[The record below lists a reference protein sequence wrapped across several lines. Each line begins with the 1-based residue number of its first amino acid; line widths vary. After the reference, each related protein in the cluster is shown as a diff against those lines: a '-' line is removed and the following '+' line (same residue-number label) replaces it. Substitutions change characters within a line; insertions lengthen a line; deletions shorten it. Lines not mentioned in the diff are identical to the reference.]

1 MEQPLAIL
9 IAVLA
14 LTVCLA
20 ALFTA
25 VGALFPVTV
34 EIARRAI
41 DDHSG
46 RAFGLGI
53 VNLVF
58 LGGVSMA
65 LVSIADGSG
74 VRLFSLIALIVTAA
88 GVIGLTFGLAAVS
101 GLAGERL
108 APQRSGLARIV
119 LGTVVL
125 TLGSATPFVGWF
137 GLLPYVLCLA
147 LGGFVLALFRR
158 RPPSV

>member
-9 IAVLA
+9 IAALA
-14 LTVCLA
+14 LTACLA

-25 VGALFPVTV
+25 VAALFPVTV
-34 EIARRAI
+34 EISRRAV
-41 DDHSG
+41 DDHPG
-46 RAFGLGI
+46 RAIALGV

-65 LVSIADGSG
+65 LVSLGDGSG
-74 VRLFSLIALIVTAA
+74 VRLFSLLGLIVAAA
-88 GVIGLTFGLAAVS
+88 GVVGLTLGLAAVS
-101 GLAGERL
+101 GLVGERL
-108 APQRSGLARIV
+108 APQRSGVGRIV

-137 GLLPYVLCLA
+137 GLLPYALCLA
-147 LGGFVLALFRR
+147 LGGFVLGFFRR
-158 RPPSV
+158 RPPST

>member
-9 IAVLA
+9 FAVLA

-25 VGALFPVTV
+25 VAALFPVTV
-34 EIARRAI
+34 EISRRAV
-41 DDHSG
+41 DDHPG
-46 RAFGLGI
+46 RALGLGV
-53 VNLVF
+53 VNIVF
-58 LGGVSMA
+58 LGGASMA
-65 LVSIADGSG
+65 LVSLGDGSG
-74 VRLFSLIALIVTAA
+74 VRLLSLLALIIASA
-88 GVIGLTFGLAAVS
+88 GVVGLTFGLAAVS

-108 APQRSGLARIV
+108 APQRTGLARIV

-158 RPPSV
+158 RPPTV

>member
-9 IAVLA
+9 FAVLA

-25 VGALFPVTV
+25 VAALFPVTV
-34 EIARRAI
+34 EISRRAV
-41 DDHSG
+41 DDRPG
-46 RAFGLGI
+46 RALGLGL
-53 VNLVF
+53 VNIVF
-58 LGGVSMA
+58 LGGASMA
-65 LVSIADGSG
+65 LVSLGNGSG
-74 VRLFSLIALIVTAA
+74 VRLFSLLALIIASA
-88 GVIGLTFGLAAVS
+88 GVVGLTFGLAAVS

-108 APQRSGLARIV
+108 APQRTGLARIV